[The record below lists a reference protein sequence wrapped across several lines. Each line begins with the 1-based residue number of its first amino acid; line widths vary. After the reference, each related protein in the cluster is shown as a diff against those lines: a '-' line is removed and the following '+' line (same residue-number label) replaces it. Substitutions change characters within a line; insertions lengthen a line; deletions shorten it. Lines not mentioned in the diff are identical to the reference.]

1 MFEHHIECN
10 LVGRIVHGVSCGCG
24 RCDDQ
29 YVHVGVGAPC
39 LTAGRA
45 PIQDEFLDLVR
56 PLIVTTEQQGCGAVG
71 AIATLSVRQGNQ
83 YAAFVMRTIP
93 VTNINMA
100 IPARTRRRR
109 SLSCICGLT
118 DAGQK
123 ANRTGARTAT
133 VSHDGSAHDGQR
145 FVTGLYLAIVGVA
158 TLAGY
163 IIGSLGI
170 EGMNPVLFGIIQLP
184 PTALGMALY
193 GGITVG
199 TLLGVLLVVMIVVSN
214 RYADPDEGP

>member
-1 MFEHHIECN
+1 M
-10 LVGRIVHGVSCGCG
+10 
-24 RCDDQ
+24 
-29 YVHVGVGAPC
+29 
-39 LTAGRA
+39 
-45 PIQDEFLDLVR
+45 
-56 PLIVTTEQQGCGAVG
+56 
-71 AIATLSVRQGNQ
+71 
-83 YAAFVMRTIP
+83 
-93 VTNINMA
+93 
-100 IPARTRRRR
+100 
-109 SLSCICGLT
+109 
-118 DAGQK
+118 
-123 ANRTGARTAT
+123 
-133 VSHDGSAHDGQR
+133 SHDGSAHDGQR